1 MFALTLLIRLSDI
14 AYILHFY
21 TNNAIIENLANLSF
35 LYNIFITPIL
45 VLIILV
51 GVTWIHQNTKTDKII
66 VADDSKHTLTLVGQA
81 INHAL
86 ILFAIINGQ
95 IVYGIFLITVAMIS
109 ESLIHSYQVHVRRL
123 NSEYLKSQSKKL

>member
-21 TNNAIIENLANLSF
+21 TNNTIIENLANLSF
-35 LYNIFITPIL
+35 LYNILITPIL

-66 VADDSKHTLTLVGQA
+66 VTDDSKHVLTSAGQA
-81 INHAL
+81 INYAL
-86 ILFAIINGQ
+86 ILFTVINGQ
-95 IVYGIFLITVAMIS
+95 IVYGIFLIAVTMIS